1 MPALTIT
8 LTLENKISERSFLDS
23 VQNSSNND
31 LVTFV
36 SGLLLGNDQ
45 QARSWFSLFIR
56 QKVNFDN
63 LEYKK
68 YVILYLIMKYILF
81 RE

>member
-8 LTLENKISERSFLDS
+8 LTLENKISEVSYLS
-23 VQNSSNND
+23 NLQSSSNND

-45 QARSWFSLFIR
+45 QVRSWFSLFIR
-56 QKVNFDN
+56 QKVC
-63 LEYKK
+63 LE
-68 YVILYLIMKYILF
+68 VN
-81 RE
+81 

>member
-1 MPALTIT
+1 MPALTIM
-8 LTLENKISERSFLDS
+8 LTLENKISEISYLNNI
-23 VQNSSNND
+23 QNSSNND

-56 QKVNFDN
+56 QKVSVD
-63 LEYKK
+63 KA
-68 YVILYLIMKYILF
+68 
-81 RE
+81 

>member
-1 MPALTIT
+1 MPALTIM
-8 LTLENKISERSFLDS
+8 LTLENKINEVSYLSNIQSL
-23 VQNSSNND
+23 SNND

-56 QKVNFDN
+56 QKVNN
-63 LEYKK
+63 LTHFK
-68 YVILYLIMKYILF
+68 VFNMHILL
-81 RE
+81 

>member
-1 MPALTIT
+1 MPALTIM
-8 LTLENKISERSFLDS
+8 LTLENKINEVSYLS
-23 VQNSSNND
+23 NSQSLSNND

-56 QKVNFDN
+56 QKVS
-63 LEYKK
+63 
-68 YVILYLIMKYILF
+68 
-81 RE
+81 

>member
-1 MPALTIT
+1 MPALTVI
-8 LTLENKISERSFLDS
+8 LTLENKISEVSYLNNS
-23 VQNSSNND
+23 QNTSNND

-56 QKVNFDN
+56 QKVDINST
-63 LEYKK
+63 
-68 YVILYLIMKYILF
+68 I
-81 RE
+81 

>member
-8 LTLENKISERSFLDS
+8 LTLENKITELSYLSNAQS
-23 VQNSSNND
+23 SSNND

-45 QARSWFSLFIR
+45 QTRSWFSLFIR
-56 QKVNFDN
+56 QKVSINIILKIKNINF
-63 LEYKK
+63 
-68 YVILYLIMKYILF
+68 IIMKNILF
-81 RE
+81 FSE

>member
-1 MPALTIT
+1 MPALTIM
-8 LTLENKISERSFLDS
+8 LTLENKISEISYLNNI
-23 VQNSSNND
+23 QNSSNND

-56 QKVNFDN
+56 QKVSID
-63 LEYKK
+63 KA
-68 YVILYLIMKYILF
+68 
-81 RE
+81 

>member
-1 MPALTIT
+1 MPALTII
-8 LTLENKISERSFLDS
+8 LTLENKISEVSYLNN
-23 VQNSSNND
+23 VHNSNNND

-56 QKVNFDN
+56 QKVSN
-63 LEYKK
+63 
-68 YVILYLIMKYILF
+68 
-81 RE
+81 

>member
-1 MPALTIT
+1 MPALTVI
-8 LTLENKISERSFLDS
+8 LTLENKISEVSYLNNS
-23 VQNSSNND
+23 QNSSNND

-56 QKVNFDN
+56 QKVDINNILF
-63 LEYKK
+63 
-68 YVILYLIMKYILF
+68 ILYCL
-81 RE
+81 

>member
-1 MPALTIT
+1 MPALTIM
-8 LTLENKISERSFLDS
+8 LTLENKINEVSYLS
-23 VQNSSNND
+23 NSQSLSNND

-56 QKVNFDN
+56 QKVN
-63 LEYKK
+63 K
-68 YVILYLIMKYILF
+68 
-81 RE
+81 

>member
-8 LTLENKISERSFLDS
+8 LTLENKIPNVSYLNN
-23 VQNSSNND
+23 VQSSSNND
-31 LVTFV
+31 IVTFV

-56 QKVNFDN
+56 QKVSITKNVNQD
-63 LEYKK
+63 K
-68 YVILYLIMKYILF
+68 
-81 RE
+81 

>member
-8 LTLENKISERSFLDS
+8 LTLENKISEVSYLS
-23 VQNSSNND
+23 SNSQSSSNND

-45 QARSWFSLFIR
+45 QTRSWFSLFIR
-56 QKVNFDN
+56 QKVSKILLTHKYNFATKN
-63 LEYKK
+63 YF
-68 YVILYLIMKYILF
+68 V
-81 RE
+81 

>member
-1 MPALTIT
+1 MPALTVM
-8 LTLENKISERSFLDS
+8 LTLENKISEVSYLNNS
-23 VQNSSNND
+23 QNSSNND

-56 QKVNFDN
+56 QKVDINN
-63 LEYKK
+63 
-68 YVILYLIMKYILF
+68 II
-81 RE
+81 

>member
-8 LTLENKISERSFLDS
+8 LTLEYKITEVSYLSNL
-23 VQNSSNND
+23 QGSSNND

-45 QARSWFSLFIR
+45 QVRSWFSLFIR
-56 QKVNFDN
+56 QKVC
-63 LEYKK
+63 LI
-68 YVILYLIMKYILF
+68 VI
-81 RE
+81 

>member
-1 MPALTIT
+1 MPALTIM
-8 LTLENKISERSFLDS
+8 LTLENKIFEVSYLNNT
-23 VQNSSNND
+23 QSSNNND

-56 QKVNFDN
+56 QKV
-63 LEYKK
+63 
-68 YVILYLIMKYILF
+68 YIIISYNIIYF
-81 RE
+81 IIII

>member
-1 MPALTIT
+1 MPALTIM
-8 LTLENKISERSFLDS
+8 LTLENKISEVSYLS
-23 VQNSSNND
+23 NVQSSSNND

-56 QKVNFDN
+56 QKVTVDKPQKIINTN
-63 LEYKK
+63 
-68 YVILYLIMKYILF
+68 I
-81 RE
+81 

>member
-8 LTLENKISERSFLDS
+8 LTLENKISEVSYLS
-23 VQNSSNND
+23 SNSLSSSNND

-45 QARSWFSLFIR
+45 HVRNWFSLFIR
-56 QKVNFDN
+56 QKVS
-63 LEYKK
+63 EYTVDYTKMQFHHK
-68 YVILYLIMKYILF
+68 L
-81 RE
+81 